1 MAAQVREGTF
11 PGGLPYLA
19 VGSGM
24 PLVYLM
30 GFTPTHTRPAPG
42 LQRGIAMRQV
52 RPFAEAGYRVY
63 LTNRQPGMPAGTTMA
78 DIADTHADALHA
90 EFGEPVDLLGHST
103 GGSIALQTAV
113 DHPEVV
119 RRLVVASTAYALG
132 PVAKRAQRHMMQ
144 EAKRGRASN
153 RYLADGFT
161 RNRVLRALFDGG
173 LRVQSRLA
181 RLPKDPSDMIAMLG
195 AEDAFDVRDR
205 LSGLRVPALVVCGAR
220 DYFWTPEMFV
230 ETATRIP
237 DAGLVMYP
245 KGGHAIIM
253 KRAFFRDVLDFLA
266 S

>member
-1 MAAQVREGTF
+1 MHEGTF
-11 PGGLPYLA
+11 SGGLPYLA
-19 VGSGM
+19 IGSGT

-30 GFTPTHTRPAPG
+30 GFTPTHTRPPAG
-42 LQRGIAMRQV
+42 FQRRIALRQA

-78 DIADTHADALHA
+78 DIADTHAAALHA

-132 PVAKRAQRHMMQ
+132 PVAKRAQRHMME
-144 EAKRGRASN
+144 EAKQGRSSN
-153 RYLADGFT
+153 EYMADGFT
-161 RNRVLRALFDGG
+161 RNPALRVLFDAG
-173 LRVQSRLA
+173 LRLQSRLVG
-181 RLPKDPSDMIAMLG
+181 LPKDPSDMIAMLE

-205 LSGLRVPALVVCGAR
+205 LPGLRVPTLVICGAR

-253 KRAFFRDVLDFLA
+253 KQAFFRDVLDFLA